1 MDEPSNIKIIII
13 IFIVKKSLF
22 SQKMVLKKDLVD

>member
-1 MDEPSNIKIIII
+1 MDEPSNIIII

-22 SQKMVLKKDLVD
+22 SQKMVLEKDLVD

>member
-1 MDEPSNIKIIII
+1 MDEPSNIIIII

-22 SQKMVLKKDLVD
+22 SQKMVLEKDLVD

>member
-1 MDEPSNIKIIII
+1 MDEPNNIKIIII

-22 SQKMVLKKDLVD
+22 SQKMVLEKDLVD